1 MDVEDGIALIVENMQ
16 ADPFISITE
25 LAELLEVSR
34 PTVLSRISLLR
45 ERGIVRRVGSPK
57 TGHWEVLKEMNRETN
72 R

>member
-1 MDVEDGIALIVENMQ
+1 MNIEDGVALIVENMR

-25 LAELLEVSR
+25 LADLLEVSR
-34 PTVLSRISLLR
+34 PTVLSRIALLR

-57 TGHWEVLKEMNRETN
+57 TGHWEVLGEMSRGTN